1 MAFTLMTAGGSVPQI
16 VATVA
21 APTTA
26 LLTTVIADR
35 SLTIPGATP
44 DMTFYVNWPQQDTG
58 LIIGGVWCETAGT
71 VKLRLYNPTGS
82 TITPAAQTIKVI
94 GF

>member
-1 MAFTLMTAGGSVPQI
+1 MAFTLMTAGGSVPQV

-21 APTTA
+21 APVTA
-26 LLTTVIADR
+26 LTTGTIADR
-35 SLTIPGATP
+35 SLTIGGATP

-58 LIIGGVWCETAGT
+58 LIIGGIWCETAGT
-71 VKLRLYNPTGS
+71 VKLRLYNPTGG
-82 TITPAAQTIKVI
+82 TITPAAQTLKVI

>member
-1 MAFTLMTAGGSVPQI
+1 MAFTTISAGGSVPQI
-16 VATVA
+16 VTTVA
-21 APTTA
+21 APVTA

-35 SLTIPGATP
+35 SLTIGGATP
-44 DMTFYVNWPQQDTG
+44 DMTFYVNWPQLDAG

-71 VKLRLYNPTGS
+71 VKLRLYNPTVS
-82 TITPAAQTIKVI
+82 TITPGAQTLKVI